1 MNAERLPSNVIPLRP
16 DLQTAATKLV
26 NLQTAATSKKTRK
39 RSPDRGLQT
48 PVSAFQV
55 IDPADLSLSLQ
66 TANPS
71 TLSIEEF
78 RKLISGMTK
87 MQLRERFTPEAN
99 CHRAI
104 VGRCNSGAF
113 VLDPEFKDFRRFLWH
128 LGPRPAPN
136 WSVDRLDAENPTYG
150 PGLCRWASPRTQ
162 ANNRGVT
169 IMLTARGETLPLT
182 TWAARV
188 NEDPK
193 VLAKRYERRWADVEV
208 IYGRGAQDRTE
219 PVEPEPVPARTA
231 HEWPEGV
238 DVAGWEAGFLGLCQR
253 RPDYAHPAVT
263 RAVFLAW
270 VMLNAIRAERDTL
283 ARAFPGYDVTAYMR
297 TPDGYDDHQSH
308 KLIDRLEMRLRQAY
322 QAINGDEEQHSALRG
337 MVRQWPHVRHPAMAS
352 KVGRLETDDD

>member
-1 MNAERLPSNVIPLRP
+1 MTANRLPSNVVLLRP
-16 DLQTAATKLV
+16 DLQSAATKPAD
-26 NLQTAATSKKTRK
+26 LQTTATSRKTKKL
-39 RSPDRGLQT
+39 SHGRGLQT

-55 IDPADLSLSLQ
+55 IDPADLSLPPAN
-66 TANPS
+66 ANPS
-71 TLSIEEF
+71 ILSIEDF
-78 RKLISGMTK
+78 RRLISGMTR

-128 LGPRPAPN
+128 LGPRPAPS
-136 WSVDRLDAENPTYG
+136 WSVDRLDYENPTYG

-208 IYGRGAQDRTE
+208 IYGRGAKDTPE
-219 PVEPEPVPARTA
+219 PVEPEPVPIRTA

-238 DVAGWEAGFLGLCQR
+238 NVAGWEAGFLSLRQR
-253 RPDYAHPAVT
+253 RPDYVHPAVT

-270 VMLNAIRAERDTL
+270 VLENAIRAAGVALRQ
-283 ARAFPGYDVTAYMR
+283 AFPGYDETEYMDE
-297 TPDGYDDHQSH
+297 PEGYADYPSH
-308 KLIDRLEMRLRQAY
+308 ELIDKAKVRLRQGY
-322 QAINGDEEQHSALRG
+322 QAINGDKEQLDVLRG
-337 MVRQWPHVRHPAMAS
+337 MIRQWPHVRHPAMAS
-352 KVGRLETDDD
+352 KIKLIETESD